1 MTYLGFPTSDW
12 RVWPR
17 PTLDLEDDL
26 CPECGQRR
34 RATGD
39 WVCARCR
46 WKIEEERRRWAI
58 PLTNESE
65 SL

>member
-17 PTLDLEDDL
+17 PTRDQDDL

-39 WVCARCR
+39 WVCTQCR

-58 PLTNESE
+58 EEPAL
-65 SL
+65 